1 MRLTRTGVF
10 HCIVRMKKNLTVALI
25 AGLLCGGMAG
35 CQTTPEGTTRAG
47 IPFVKDSFES
57 RYQRPVPAIFEA
69 AKEVL
74 AHNGTLTG
82 ENTISNTLTAQI
94 DTRRV
99 VVSVDEVEPGVSRV
113 IIEAR
118 TKASL
123 PDLDLAAELDKQ
135 IALRLR

>member
-1 MRLTRTGVF
+1 
-10 HCIVRMKKNLTVALI
+10 MKKNLTVALL
-25 AGLLCGGMAG
+25 AGLCVGGMVG
-35 CQTTPEGTTRAG
+35 CQSTPEGKTTVG

-74 AHNGTLTG
+74 VHNGTLTG
-82 ENTISNTLTAQI
+82 ENTVSNTLTAQI

-99 VVSVDEVEPGVSRV
+99 IVTVDEVEPGVSRV
-113 IIEAR
+113 VIEAR
-118 TKASL
+118 NKASM